1 MDRIELEQADFHNEV
16 YKGYRDLEKNHPDR
30 IKGID
35 ATKGIEEIFSEIRA
49 YIDALLEKGRGRN
62 EF

>member
-30 IKGID
+30 IKGDRCNQGYRRDIFRNQSIYRC
-35 ATKGIEEIFSEIRA
+35 AFGKGQGTE
-49 YIDALLEKGRGRN
+49 
-62 EF
+62 